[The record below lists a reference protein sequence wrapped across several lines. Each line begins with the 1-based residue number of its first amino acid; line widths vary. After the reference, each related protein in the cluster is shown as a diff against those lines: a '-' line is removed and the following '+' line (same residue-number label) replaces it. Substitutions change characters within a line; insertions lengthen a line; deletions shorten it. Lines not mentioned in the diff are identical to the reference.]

1 MKEKSK
7 KNDENSAVDINYQ
20 RIKKGMVKEIAESQ
34 REEAEDFLKRF
45 KDDTL
50 TGL

>member
-1 MKEKSK
+1 M
-7 KNDENSAVDINYQ
+7 KNDEVKKQKTEVIDINSQ
-20 RIKKGMVKEIAESQ
+20 RIKRKLIEQVDENQ

-50 TGL
+50 TGR

>member
-1 MKEKSK
+1 MKKIPEKK
-7 KNDENSAVDINYQ
+7 QDKTLKDISSQ
-20 RIKKGMVKEIAESQ
+20 RIKKKLIEQVDENY